1 LAYRKAEQNMALYGS
16 VTKPEDPDKTR
27 LDYVRN
33 KVNPL
38 YKMDRK
44 EALEYAAG
52 MGMSDTARGIG
63 QAFSSVVGWDEA
75 SEWLKSKDDKL
86 RAIFESEEFGR
97 EAMINFLGTA
107 VVADPVSYAPIVG
120 WISKG
125 KKAKNLY
132 DMTKYGASSAAIIS
146 GASYVPEDLPGLFVD
161 EDSSELLKR
170 AENVVIGGVAGGVIT
185 GGGAKLIDKVQI
197 ARGKGSIFK
206 GTDEIDGD
214 VLVDANAKDI
224 TPETETIKVGSIIQ
238 APDRQNLGEVINID
252 DNGVA
257 IVQFVNKKSGKIAT
271 KKFNVDDLTPP
282 KEGRQKKVKPKVD
295 EKVSRDT
302 ETKFIYDSTTDPKQP
317 TYSTGWRNSTFRIVR
332 EMNPETKEVVPN
344 SWVVFRD
351 TRYKNPMSD
360 PSGEF
365 PIGPAIKTTELGK
378 FGTLKESKTF
388 VKGNINRK
396 KPDVIKEINNDAR
409 EPVIK
414 TREEEVKRIVDDFTD
429 NETGNPPKLKNSILQ
444 FYQDNVGIKLKN
456 AMFNNV
462 GETFGG
468 LGGGIYGYKS
478 ETDPEATML
487 EKLGRGI
494 VYATGGAALMRG
506 GKFIDGKYNNNGLT
520 ELVSRAVISDYGLL
534 PDYLKIRTNYRMSKN
549 KIASE
554 FYDIQKK
561 IGEELSPEQNKLL
574 WSLMSGETRML
585 DSIDPK
591 LLNLNDEAR
600 ELITKYAQELSDAGL
615 LNKKTFQKH
624 IKTYLKRSYLKNVKN
639 KQGTLSGSQSKS
651 IQIIGDELRP
661 RGIVDIVN
669 KKAFNKKGSAWQTE
683 GWEVWED
690 LGKNKLKVRRDYTK
704 QERIDMEEIEDAA
717 YAIAETGRLFSNDV
731 SAVRFFDELAADSR
745 FVVDDIAYKA
755 LPDEQKGNFI
765 KMTDVQI
772 KGTNKNKYG
781 KLNGQY
787 VDKDVARDVQAI
799 FNMVDSADN
808 GGKQAIRALNGLNI
822 LWKKTKTAWNLGT
835 HVANT
840 MSNIMLLDFSDT
852 SKKYLVQAIKEMRK
866 GDKSTLYREGK
877 IAGIFDANM
886 YVNELAQSGTA
897 MQEAMTKLQKN
908 YSPSG
913 FLGFA
918 GDKLKF
924 VKRYTTDAFEKAY
937 QMEDSVFRMAV
948 YLDRLDKGLGPEQA
962 ALDARRWFID
972 YDINAPLVQ
981 ALKKTVLPFVSYTYR
996 IAPLLAETAALRPH
1010 KFAKWSLY
1018 GYAVNE
1024 ASQAITGEDDEV
1036 TRLTMRDSASK
1047 QMFGVPFLSSSTLR
1061 LPMNSAAGDPMFL
1074 DVSRWIPGGD
1084 IFEQKDTSTAIP
1096 LLPAPL
1102 QPGGIWY
1109 DVGYTLATKTD
1120 PFTGQPI
1127 KGILPDDGG
1136 IEKFGKLL
1144 ANYLSKQAPNMPLIP
1159 GSYAENK
1166 RQKAI
1171 RAQNRG
1177 LDGELYARG
1186 SDYSEEYSP
1195 FEAVAYGMG
1204 IKLRPQNINIGEATK
1219 NLEYTKTIEELGKAM
1234 KQAERDYVNE
1244 NIDAEERDEQVK
1256 DIEKSMIQISAE
1268 FEVWKRKLRE
1278 ARDKEINKDRKKK
1291 FGGGEVDVES
1301 AIDKPEQRKSKYL
1314 NGEPFQ
1320 TETLTESLTRR
1331 RFNRGNIVEE
1341 VREEPLEVDT
1351 GTVKPEYRGQDVYE
1365 QAISKLAENEDD
1377 AALLREY
1384 AFVESKFATDPTTF
1398 RKDNRSAYQI
1408 TPIRFQDFT
1417 NALKPEADTGAG
1429 LRRYVDKV
1437 QDQHGIDLRSITYDD
1452 LNDPEIATAVT
1463 RALIKLI
1470 PGPIGKTPEERAV
1483 GWKNSWNSSLGAGSV
1498 ARYLEDMP
1506 FLYKD

>member
-1 LAYRKAEQNMALYGS
+1 
-16 VTKPEDPDKTR
+16 
-27 LDYVRN
+27 
-33 KVNPL
+33 
-38 YKMDRK
+38 
-44 EALEYAAG
+44 
-52 MGMSDTARGIG
+52 
-63 QAFSSVVGWDEA
+63 
-75 SEWLKSKDDKL
+75 
-86 RAIFESEEFGR
+86 
-97 EAMINFLGTA
+97 
-107 VVADPVSYAPIVG
+107 
-120 WISKG
+120 
-125 KKAKNLY
+125 
-132 DMTKYGASSAAIIS
+132 
-146 GASYVPEDLPGLFVD
+146 
-161 EDSSELLKR
+161 
-170 AENVVIGGVAGGVIT
+170 
-185 GGGAKLIDKVQI
+185 
-197 ARGKGSIFK
+197 
-206 GTDEIDGD
+206 
-214 VLVDANAKDI
+214 
-224 TPETETIKVGSIIQ
+224 
-238 APDRQNLGEVINID
+238 
-252 DNGVA
+252 
-257 IVQFVNKKSGKIAT
+257 
-271 KKFNVDDLTPP
+271 
-282 KEGRQKKVKPKVD
+282 
-295 EKVSRDT
+295 
-302 ETKFIYDSTTDPKQP
+302 
-317 TYSTGWRNSTFRIVR
+317 
-332 EMNPETKEVVPN
+332 
-344 SWVVFRD
+344 
-351 TRYKNPMSD
+351 
-360 PSGEF
+360 
-365 PIGPAIKTTELGK
+365 
-378 FGTLKESKTF
+378 
-388 VKGNINRK
+388 
-396 KPDVIKEINNDAR
+396 
-409 EPVIK
+409 
-414 TREEEVKRIVDDFTD
+414 
-429 NETGNPPKLKNSILQ
+429 
-444 FYQDNVGIKLKN
+444 
-456 AMFNNV
+456 
-462 GETFGG
+462 
-468 LGGGIYGYKS
+468 
-478 ETDPEATML
+478 
-487 EKLGRGI
+487 
-494 VYATGGAALMRG
+494 
-506 GKFIDGKYNNNGLT
+506 
-520 ELVSRAVISDYGLL
+520 
-534 PDYLKIRTNYRMSKN
+534 
-549 KIASE
+549 
-554 FYDIQKK
+554 
-561 IGEELSPEQNKLL
+561 
-574 WSLMSGETRML
+574 
-585 DSIDPK
+585 
-591 LLNLNDEAR
+591 
-600 ELITKYAQELSDAGL
+600 
-615 LNKKTFQKH
+615 
-624 IKTYLKRSYLKNVKN
+624 
-639 KQGTLSGSQSKS
+639 
-651 IQIIGDELRP
+651 
-661 RGIVDIVN
+661 
-669 KKAFNKKGSAWQTE
+669 
-683 GWEVWED
+683 
-690 LGKNKLKVRRDYTK
+690 
-704 QERIDMEEIEDAA
+704 
-717 YAIAETGRLFSNDV
+717 
-731 SAVRFFDELAADSR
+731 
-745 FVVDDIAYKA
+745 
-755 LPDEQKGNFI
+755 
-765 KMTDVQI
+765 
-772 KGTNKNKYG
+772 
-781 KLNGQY
+781 
-787 VDKDVARDVQAI
+787 
-799 FNMVDSADN
+799 
-808 GGKQAIRALNGLNI
+808 
-822 LWKKTKTAWNLGT
+822 
-835 HVANT
+835 
-840 MSNIMLLDFSDT
+840 
-852 SKKYLVQAIKEMRK
+852 
-866 GDKSTLYREGK
+866 
-877 IAGIFDANM
+877 
-886 YVNELAQSGTA
+886 
-897 MQEAMTKLQKN
+897 
-908 YSPSG
+908 
-913 FLGFA
+913 
-918 GDKLKF
+918 
-924 VKRYTTDAFEKAY
+924 
-937 QMEDSVFRMAV
+937 MEDSVFRMAV

-1036 TRLTMRDSASK
+1036 TRLTMRDSASR

-1268 FEVWKRKLRE
+1268 FEVWERKLRE

-1384 AFVESKFATDPTTF
+1384 AFVESKFATDPKTF

>member
-1 LAYRKAEQNMALYGS
+1 
-16 VTKPEDPDKTR
+16 
-27 LDYVRN
+27 
-33 KVNPL
+33 
-38 YKMDRK
+38 
-44 EALEYAAG
+44 
-52 MGMSDTARGIG
+52 
-63 QAFSSVVGWDEA
+63 
-75 SEWLKSKDDKL
+75 
-86 RAIFESEEFGR
+86 
-97 EAMINFLGTA
+97 
-107 VVADPVSYAPIVG
+107 
-120 WISKG
+120 
-125 KKAKNLY
+125 
-132 DMTKYGASSAAIIS
+132 
-146 GASYVPEDLPGLFVD
+146 
-161 EDSSELLKR
+161 
-170 AENVVIGGVAGGVIT
+170 
-185 GGGAKLIDKVQI
+185 
-197 ARGKGSIFK
+197 
-206 GTDEIDGD
+206 
-214 VLVDANAKDI
+214 
-224 TPETETIKVGSIIQ
+224 
-238 APDRQNLGEVINID
+238 
-252 DNGVA
+252 
-257 IVQFVNKKSGKIAT
+257 
-271 KKFNVDDLTPP
+271 
-282 KEGRQKKVKPKVD
+282 
-295 EKVSRDT
+295 
-302 ETKFIYDSTTDPKQP
+302 
-317 TYSTGWRNSTFRIVR
+317 
-332 EMNPETKEVVPN
+332 
-344 SWVVFRD
+344 
-351 TRYKNPMSD
+351 
-360 PSGEF
+360 
-365 PIGPAIKTTELGK
+365 
-378 FGTLKESKTF
+378 
-388 VKGNINRK
+388 
-396 KPDVIKEINNDAR
+396 
-409 EPVIK
+409 
-414 TREEEVKRIVDDFTD
+414 
-429 NETGNPPKLKNSILQ
+429 
-444 FYQDNVGIKLKN
+444 
-456 AMFNNV
+456 
-462 GETFGG
+462 
-468 LGGGIYGYKS
+468 
-478 ETDPEATML
+478 
-487 EKLGRGI
+487 
-494 VYATGGAALMRG
+494 
-506 GKFIDGKYNNNGLT
+506 
-520 ELVSRAVISDYGLL
+520 
-534 PDYLKIRTNYRMSKN
+534 
-549 KIASE
+549 
-554 FYDIQKK
+554 
-561 IGEELSPEQNKLL
+561 
-574 WSLMSGETRML
+574 
-585 DSIDPK
+585 
-591 LLNLNDEAR
+591 
-600 ELITKYAQELSDAGL
+600 
-615 LNKKTFQKH
+615 
-624 IKTYLKRSYLKNVKN
+624 
-639 KQGTLSGSQSKS
+639 
-651 IQIIGDELRP
+651 
-661 RGIVDIVN
+661 
-669 KKAFNKKGSAWQTE
+669 
-683 GWEVWED
+683 
-690 LGKNKLKVRRDYTK
+690 
-704 QERIDMEEIEDAA
+704 
-717 YAIAETGRLFSNDV
+717 
-731 SAVRFFDELAADSR
+731 
-745 FVVDDIAYKA
+745 
-755 LPDEQKGNFI
+755 
-765 KMTDVQI
+765 
-772 KGTNKNKYG
+772 
-781 KLNGQY
+781 
-787 VDKDVARDVQAI
+787 
-799 FNMVDSADN
+799 
-808 GGKQAIRALNGLNI
+808 
-822 LWKKTKTAWNLGT
+822 
-835 HVANT
+835 
-840 MSNIMLLDFSDT
+840 
-852 SKKYLVQAIKEMRK
+852 
-866 GDKSTLYREGK
+866 
-877 IAGIFDANM
+877 
-886 YVNELAQSGTA
+886 
-897 MQEAMTKLQKN
+897 
-908 YSPSG
+908 
-913 FLGFA
+913 
-918 GDKLKF
+918 
-924 VKRYTTDAFEKAY
+924 
-937 QMEDSVFRMAV
+937 
-948 YLDRLDKGLGPEQA
+948 LGPEQA

-996 IAPLLAETAALRPH
+996 IAPLLAETAAMRPH

-1268 FEVWKRKLRE
+1268 FEVWERKLRE